1 MRLAPSVLTAAFL
14 VVTSC
19 TSDSKSAAT
28 AATTTTAVTVTT
40 GSEAPKAIT
49 VSAVEC
55 VHTDPA
61 KQPISVHRA
70 LTCPDGTSVAV
81 KGTTTHSADGST
93 MLCDAV
99 PSTDCLK
106 LDGADV
112 VAAPSGGTVWYT
124 GTVSKGVLT
133 TDRSAPPVS
142 P

>member
-1 MRLAPSVLTAAFL
+1 MRLAPTVVTAALL

-19 TSDSKSAAT
+19 TSDSTAT
-28 AATTTTAVTVTT
+28 ATTTTTAVTVTT

-81 KGTTTHSADGST
+81 KGITTRGADGSS

-99 PSTDCLK
+99 PDTDCLK
-106 LDGADV
+106 IDGADV
-112 VAAPSGGTVWYT
+112 VAAPSGGTVWYI

-133 TDRSAPPVS
+133 TDRTVPPKN